1 MHACCFAERRDCEV
15 SLVCYVVLWPGYGL
29 MHAPLRGTN
38 TAACCCVCRVLR
50 PGSAG
55 SARSSD
61 PSSRGSSK
69 PVSRANSQQLEA
81 EPHSGS
87 SAQALQQASQA
98 LHAYAGAGAGASSP
112 SSTGAVQL
120 SWPDSPVSSVGPTCS
135 SSHAAHG
142 SQQTAPS
149 RLGRHQQQQ
158 QQPPGDPPSSQA
170 AGNDEDP
177 AIMEFLSS
185 ALNRP
190 AKRRGGGG
198 SPAKKS

>member
-1 MHACCFAERRDCEV
+1 MH
-15 SLVCYVVLWPGYGL
+15 VLP
-29 MHAPLRGTN
+29 RGTN
-38 TAACCCVCRVLR
+38 TGVAACCCVCRVLR

-81 EPHSGS
+81 EPYSGS
-87 SAQALQQASQA
+87 SAQALQQASQG
-98 LHAYAGAGAGASSP
+98 LHALAGAGASSP

-120 SWPDSPVSSVGPTCS
+120 SWPDSPVSGVGPS
-135 SSHAAHG
+135 SSGSHAAHG

-149 RLGRHQQQQ
+149 RLGRQQQ

-190 AKRRGGGG
+190 AKRGGGGG